1 MVSSCRKGGYAGEHL
16 QKQNKVTDRRS
27 GAFITMGWT
36 EAATVA
42 SLPTHL
48 LTASRDELRHWQ
60 WRRLHQLLTT
70 VLPQNPFYTRK
81 YAGLSADAIR
91 DWADFER
98 LPFTTKAELA
108 TDQQEHP
115 PYGSNLTYPLQQYSR
130 LHQTSGTS
138 TGYPLRWLDTAES
151 WAWLLRCWQW
161 NYLLLDLR
169 PEDRLFFPFSFGP
182 FLGFWTAFE
191 AAGLMGRFCLPGGG
205 MSSTAR
211 LRLLQEH
218 GCTVV
223 CTTPTYA
230 LHLAEVATAEG
241 IPLADSPVRALI
253 VAGEPGGGITAT
265 RQRLESAWG
274 CRIFD
279 HYGLTEIGPTAM
291 EAVETPAEM
300 LLLETEY
307 IVEVIEVG
315 GERPVPP
322 GQEGELVITNLGRWG
337 SPLIRYR
344 TGDVVQITDK
354 VDSCGRTWRRIVGGV
369 RGRVDDMIH
378 VRGNNLYPATLEAIL
393 RRFPEVAEYRIVV
406 DQRGPLTDLRI
417 EVEPRESAA
426 GDLAAAVARAIRDE
440 LLFRVDVVVVPPQSL
455 PRFEMKARR
464 VCVVSS
470 SCSATQLRKDTLNCL

>member
-1 MVSSCRKGGYAGEHL
+1 VRGG
-16 QKQNKVTDRRS
+16 
-27 GAFITMGWT
+27 T
-36 EAATVA
+36 EANTIA
-42 SLPTHL
+42 SLPTNL
-48 LTASRDELRHWQ
+48 LTASRDELRDWQ
-60 WRRLHQLLTT
+60 WQRLRQLLTV
-70 VLPQNPFYTRK
+70 VLSQNPFYARK
-81 YAGLSADAIR
+81 YAGVSPDALR
-91 DWADFER
+91 DWTDFER

-108 TDQQEHP
+108 LDQQEHP
-115 PYGSNLTYPLQQYSR
+115 PYGSNLSCPIQKYTR

-138 TGYPLRWLDTAES
+138 TGQPLRWLDTTES
-151 WAWLLRCWQW
+151 WDWLLRCWEW

-191 AAGLMGRFCLPGGG
+191 AAGRLGRFCLSGGG

-230 LHLAEVATAEG
+230 LHLAEVAATG
-241 IPLADSPVRALI
+241 GFPLAASPVRALI
-253 VAGEPGGGITAT
+253 VAGEPGGGIPAT
-265 RQRLESAWG
+265 RQRLENAWG
-274 CRIFD
+274 CRVFD
-279 HYGLTEIGPTAM
+279 HYGLTEVGPTAM
-291 EAVETPAEM
+291 EAIETPTEM
-300 LLLETEY
+300 VLLEAEY
-307 IVEVIEVG
+307 IVEVIEIG
-315 GERPVPP
+315 GNRPVPP
-322 GQEGELVITNLGRWG
+322 GQDGELVVTNLGRWG

-344 TGDVVQITDK
+344 TGDVVQVTDQ
-354 VDSCGRTWRRIVGGV
+354 VDPRGRTWRRIVGGV

-378 VRGNNLYPATLEAIL
+378 IRGNNLYPATLEAIL

-417 EVEPRESAA
+417 EVEPRETATT
-426 GDLAAAVARAIRDE
+426 DLAATVARAIRDE
-440 LLFRVDVVVVPPQSL
+440 LLFRVEVVVVPPQSL

-470 SCSATQLRKDTLNCL
+470 SC